1 MEIVDIFQED
11 VIMTNISRL
20 ELFLNYDIMIA
31 CLGKN
36 PLSNQFIEN
45 RKKNKPMPWKSDI
58 YLTVTEQE
66 TELALN
72 AKTDDMRS
80 FWFRREFKDLEKQAP
95 SQLLSNYTGIY
106 NEVDIGFL
114 IIIFGFFKFICAY
127 NFVQN

>member
-106 NEVDIGFL
+106 NSM
-114 IIIFGFFKFICAY
+114 K
-127 NFVQN
+127 